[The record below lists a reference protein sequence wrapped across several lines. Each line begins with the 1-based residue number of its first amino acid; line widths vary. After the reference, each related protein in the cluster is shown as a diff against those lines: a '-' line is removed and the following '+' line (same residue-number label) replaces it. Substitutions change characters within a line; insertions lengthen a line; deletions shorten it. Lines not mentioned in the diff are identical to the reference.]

1 MTEGHQLE
9 ALRGLLLR
17 KRASGQLP
25 AFIGP
30 RAWAGRGT
38 TGARCALCDS
48 RIEYRDIE
56 FEVEW
61 QQGAEVQLLRFHD
74 FCYRVWSGEFVL

>member
-1 MTEGHQLE
+1 MTGRHQLE
-9 ALRGLLLR
+9 ALRNLLLS

-38 TGARCALCDS
+38 TGSLCALCES

-61 QQGAEVQLLRFHD
+61 QHGTQLQLLRFHD
-74 FCYRVWSGEFVL
+74 FCYRVCTGELVP